1 MHNYLQLKLDFYCS
15 FIMQKLQVSLFKF
28 KLVNEIA
35 AEQLMIDLFDFRSYF
50 TQQSVPSSW
59 KAKELAM

>member
-1 MHNYLQLKLDFYCS
+1 MS
-15 FIMQKLQVSLFKF
+15 KLQGSLFKF
-28 KLVNEIA
+28 KVVNEIA

-50 TQQSVPSSW
+50 TQQLVPNCW

>member
-1 MHNYLQLKLDFYCS
+1 MF
-15 FIMQKLQVSLFKF
+15 KLQSSLFKF

-35 AEQLMIDLFDFRSYF
+35 AEQLMIDLFDFRSYL
-50 TQQSVPSSW
+50 TQQLVPSCW